1 MLVRVVRTLVVLMK
15 QLLVTVLSASGYL
28 LTLEQQDFVESPYQ
42 VIDSEGSHLVV
53 SFQEAENV
61 FNLLS

>member
-1 MLVRVVRTLVVLMK
+1 MLMK

>member
-1 MLVRVVRTLVVLMK
+1 MK

-28 LTLEQQDFVESPYQ
+28 LTLEQQDFVEGPYN
-42 VIDSEGSHLVV
+42 VIDSEGNHLVV